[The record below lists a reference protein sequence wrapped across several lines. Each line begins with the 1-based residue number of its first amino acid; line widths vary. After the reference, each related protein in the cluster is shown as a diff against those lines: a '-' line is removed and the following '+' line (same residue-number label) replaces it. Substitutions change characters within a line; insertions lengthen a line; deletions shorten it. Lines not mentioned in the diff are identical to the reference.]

1 MLKKKLT
8 LADLEYPSEFVAR
21 HIGPSIDDYSE
32 MLRSLGTHA
41 LSQLTAQ
48 VVPKA
53 ITMKE
58 TLNILDGCTEAQALE
73 ELRDIANQNKVFR
86 NFIGQG
92 YYDTLTPSV
101 IQRNILESPSWYTAY
116 TPYQPEI
123 SQGRLEALINFQTM
137 ISDLTGMDI
146 SNSSMLDEGTFEE
159 MDTRVYSLDP
169 LEFNAT
175 SSYPEKL
182 KQNQAKTK
190 ETDTVISGMGEMGG
204 MPMSIAVMD
213 FRFMAASLGSAA
225 GEKIT
230 RAIERGVE
238 KSCPV
243 IIVSASGGARMQE
256 GILSLMQL
264 AKTSAA
270 LAKLSEAGLPY
281 FSILTNPTMAGVMAS
296 YASLGDVIIA
306 EPEALIGFAGPRVI
320 KETTQQDLP
329 EGFQTSEFLLD
340 RGLVDIIVPRL
351 EIRDRMINLMK
362 ALYGAKK

>member
-1 MLKKKLT
+1 MALFGKPQYSTVTVKKKDIPK
-8 LADLEYPSEFVAR
+8 DLWTKCPKTGEIIYNRVLKENL
-21 HIGPSIDDYSE
+21 
-32 MLRSLGTHA
+32 M
-41 LSQLTAQ
+41 
-48 VVPKA
+48 VVPNSGYHFPLKA
-53 ITMKE
+53 
-58 TLNILDGCTEAQALE
+58 
-73 ELRDIANQNKVFR
+73 RDRIA
-86 NFIGQG
+86 
-92 YYDTLTPSV
+92 
-101 IQRNILESPSWYTAY
+101 
-116 TPYQPEI
+116 
-123 SQGRLEALINFQTM
+123 
-137 ISDLTGMDI
+137 
-146 SNSSMLDEGTFEE
+146 SMLDEGTFEE
-159 MDTRVYSLDP
+159 MDVGVHSLDP

-182 KQNQAKTK
+182 KQNQDKTK

-204 MPMSIAVMD
+204 MPVSITVMD

-230 RAIERGVE
+230 RAIERGIE

-270 LAKLSEAGLPY
+270 LARLSKAGLPY

-329 EGFQTSEFLLD
+329 AGFQTSEFLLE

-351 EIRDRMINLMK
+351 EMRDRVINLMK
-362 ALYGAKK
+362 ALYGAKKYA

>member
-1 MLKKKLT
+1 MALFGKPQYSTVTVKKKDIPK
-8 LADLEYPSEFVAR
+8 DLWTKCPKTGEIIYNRVLKENL
-21 HIGPSIDDYSE
+21 
-32 MLRSLGTHA
+32 M
-41 LSQLTAQ
+41 
-48 VVPKA
+48 VVPNSGYHFPLKA
-53 ITMKE
+53 
-58 TLNILDGCTEAQALE
+58 
-73 ELRDIANQNKVFR
+73 RDRIA
-86 NFIGQG
+86 
-92 YYDTLTPSV
+92 
-101 IQRNILESPSWYTAY
+101 
-116 TPYQPEI
+116 
-123 SQGRLEALINFQTM
+123 
-137 ISDLTGMDI
+137 
-146 SNSSMLDEGTFEE
+146 SMLDEGTFEE
-159 MDTRVYSLDP
+159 MDIGVYSLDP

-182 KQNQAKTK
+182 KQNQVKTK

>member
-1 MLKKKLT
+1 MALFGKPQYSTVTVKKKDIPK
-8 LADLEYPSEFVAR
+8 DLWTKCPKTGEIIYNRVLKENL
-21 HIGPSIDDYSE
+21 
-32 MLRSLGTHA
+32 M
-41 LSQLTAQ
+41 
-48 VVPKA
+48 VVPNSGYHFPLKA
-53 ITMKE
+53 
-58 TLNILDGCTEAQALE
+58 
-73 ELRDIANQNKVFR
+73 RDRIA
-86 NFIGQG
+86 
-92 YYDTLTPSV
+92 
-101 IQRNILESPSWYTAY
+101 
-116 TPYQPEI
+116 
-123 SQGRLEALINFQTM
+123 
-137 ISDLTGMDI
+137 
-146 SNSSMLDEGTFEE
+146 SMLDEGTFEE
-159 MDTRVYSLDP
+159 MDIGVYSLDP

-190 ETDTVISGMGEMGG
+190 EMDTVISGMGEMGG

-238 KSCPV
+238 RSCPV

-329 EGFQTSEFLLD
+329 EGFQTSEFLLE
-340 RGLVDIIVPRL
+340 RGLVDIIVPRV
-351 EIRDRMINLMK
+351 EMRDRMINLMK
-362 ALYGAKK
+362 ALYGARK

>member
-1 MLKKKLT
+1 MALFGKPQYSTVTVKKKDIPK
-8 LADLEYPSEFVAR
+8 DLWTKCPKTGEIIYNRVLKENL
-21 HIGPSIDDYSE
+21 
-32 MLRSLGTHA
+32 M
-41 LSQLTAQ
+41 
-48 VVPKA
+48 VVPNSGYHFPLKA
-53 ITMKE
+53 
-58 TLNILDGCTEAQALE
+58 
-73 ELRDIANQNKVFR
+73 RDRIA
-86 NFIGQG
+86 
-92 YYDTLTPSV
+92 
-101 IQRNILESPSWYTAY
+101 
-116 TPYQPEI
+116 
-123 SQGRLEALINFQTM
+123 
-137 ISDLTGMDI
+137 
-146 SNSSMLDEGTFEE
+146 SMLDEGSFKE
-159 MDTRVYSLDP
+159 MDMGVYSLDP

-182 KQNQAKTK
+182 KQNQEKTK

-270 LAKLSEAGLPY
+270 LARLSEAGLPY

-329 EGFQTSEFLLD
+329 EGFQTSEFLLE

-351 EIRDRMINLMK
+351 EMRDRMINLMK
-362 ALYGAKK
+362 ALYGAKMYA

>member
-1 MLKKKLT
+1 MALFGKPQYSTVTVKKKDIPK
-8 LADLEYPSEFVAR
+8 DLWTKCPKTGEIIYNRVLKENL
-21 HIGPSIDDYSE
+21 
-32 MLRSLGTHA
+32 M
-41 LSQLTAQ
+41 
-48 VVPKA
+48 VVPNSGYHFPLKA
-53 ITMKE
+53 
-58 TLNILDGCTEAQALE
+58 
-73 ELRDIANQNKVFR
+73 RDRIA
-86 NFIGQG
+86 
-92 YYDTLTPSV
+92 
-101 IQRNILESPSWYTAY
+101 
-116 TPYQPEI
+116 
-123 SQGRLEALINFQTM
+123 
-137 ISDLTGMDI
+137 
-146 SNSSMLDEGTFEE
+146 SMLDEGTFEE
-159 MDTRVYSLDP
+159 MDMGVHSLDP

-182 KQNQAKTK
+182 KQNQDKTK
-190 ETDTVISGMGEMGG
+190 ETDTVISGMGVMGG
-204 MPMSIAVMD
+204 MPVSITVMD

-230 RAIERGVE
+230 RAIERGIE

-270 LAKLSEAGLPY
+270 LARLSKAGLPY

-329 EGFQTSEFLLD
+329 AGFQTSEFLLE

-351 EIRDRMINLMK
+351 EMRDRVINLIK
-362 ALYGAKK
+362 ALYGAKKYA

>member
-1 MLKKKLT
+1 MALFGKPQYSTVTVKKKDIPK
-8 LADLEYPSEFVAR
+8 DLWTKCPKTGEIIYNRVLKENL
-21 HIGPSIDDYSE
+21 
-32 MLRSLGTHA
+32 M
-41 LSQLTAQ
+41 
-48 VVPKA
+48 VVPNSGYHFPLKA
-53 ITMKE
+53 
-58 TLNILDGCTEAQALE
+58 
-73 ELRDIANQNKVFR
+73 RDRIA
-86 NFIGQG
+86 
-92 YYDTLTPSV
+92 
-101 IQRNILESPSWYTAY
+101 
-116 TPYQPEI
+116 
-123 SQGRLEALINFQTM
+123 
-137 ISDLTGMDI
+137 
-146 SNSSMLDEGTFEE
+146 SMLDEGTFEE
-159 MDTRVYSLDP
+159 MDMGVHSLDP

-182 KQNQAKTK
+182 KQNQNKTK
-190 ETDTVISGMGEMGG
+190 EKDTVISGMGEMGG
-204 MPMSIAVMD
+204 MPVSIAVMD

-270 LAKLSEAGLPY
+270 LARLSEAGLPY

-329 EGFQTSEFLLD
+329 SGFQSSEFLLE
-340 RGLVDIIVPRL
+340 RGLVDLIVPRL
-351 EIRDRMINLMK
+351 EMRDRMINLIK
-362 ALYGAKK
+362 AFYGAKN

>member
-1 MLKKKLT
+1 MALFGKPQYSTVTVKKKDIPK
-8 LADLEYPSEFVAR
+8 DLWTKCPKTGEIIYNRVLKENL
-21 HIGPSIDDYSE
+21 
-32 MLRSLGTHA
+32 M
-41 LSQLTAQ
+41 
-48 VVPKA
+48 VVPNSGYHFPLKA
-53 ITMKE
+53 
-58 TLNILDGCTEAQALE
+58 
-73 ELRDIANQNKVFR
+73 RDRIA
-86 NFIGQG
+86 
-92 YYDTLTPSV
+92 
-101 IQRNILESPSWYTAY
+101 
-116 TPYQPEI
+116 
-123 SQGRLEALINFQTM
+123 
-137 ISDLTGMDI
+137 
-146 SNSSMLDEGTFEE
+146 SMLDEGTFEE
-159 MDTRVYSLDP
+159 MDIGVHSLDP

-204 MPMSIAVMD
+204 MPISIAVMD

-329 EGFQTSEFLLD
+329 EDFQTSEFLLE

-351 EIRDRMINLMK
+351 KMRDRMINLMK
-362 ALYGAKK
+362 ALYGARK

>member
-1 MLKKKLT
+1 MALFGKPQYSTVTVKKKDIPK
-8 LADLEYPSEFVAR
+8 DLWTKCPKTGEIIYNRVLKENL
-21 HIGPSIDDYSE
+21 
-32 MLRSLGTHA
+32 M
-41 LSQLTAQ
+41 
-48 VVPKA
+48 VVPNSGYHFPLKA
-53 ITMKE
+53 
-58 TLNILDGCTEAQALE
+58 
-73 ELRDIANQNKVFR
+73 RDRIA
-86 NFIGQG
+86 
-92 YYDTLTPSV
+92 
-101 IQRNILESPSWYTAY
+101 
-116 TPYQPEI
+116 
-123 SQGRLEALINFQTM
+123 
-137 ISDLTGMDI
+137 
-146 SNSSMLDEGTFEE
+146 SMLDEGTFEE
-159 MDTRVYSLDP
+159 MDIGVYSLDP

-182 KQNQAKTK
+182 KQNQVKTK

-204 MPMSIAVMD
+204 TPMSIAVMD

-329 EGFQTSEFLLD
+329 EGFQTSEFLLE

-351 EIRDRMINLMK
+351 EMRDRMINLMK
-362 ALYGAKK
+362 ALYGARK